1 MSADAVLIFTFS
13 PIQSFI
19 AEARRAA
26 DLFTGSAILSEL
38 AKASASAIGHNQLVY
53 PASLNADAPN
63 VIVAIVPAVQAQNIA
78 NIARAELLKR
88 WKAIADSAY
97 RQFGGLTDPV
107 FDAIWQRQ
115 CDHYW
120 EVYWAAAT
128 IDEQGYADAYH
139 RARQALD
146 AAKRSRLFDQIEE
159 PGIKDTLSGV
169 REALH
174 QVNQTTYQQVK
185 RFWHSVATGKN
196 LSPAKLRPE
205 GRERLDAI
213 GAIKRFCDIA
223 SKQFPSVSTVAA
235 LDFIQRA
242 KQQARDPLGKHRQA
256 VEKLL
261 GQHAYFPSSD
271 PDWPFDGDLLY
282 IETLTPQRLED
293 SYGLKQPDA
302 QKLANAREHLTA
314 LYKAVNDTPSTYY
327 AVLALDGDSMG
338 ERISACL
345 KQPDPQQAHRQLSE
359 SLAHFAAEVSRV
371 FSNASECLIYN
382 GGDDVLAFLPL
393 SWALTKAGELAQA
406 FVDVAKNKAPTLG
419 TASAGI
425 AIVHHLHPLDAALRA
440 ARDAEK
446 HAKRVDGKNTLC
458 VTALKRSG
466 EQETARVKW
475 DGLPTVMQLID
486 LLQSGDLSSRF
497 VGDAVP
503 SLRAIPVLEP
513 EMLKNELRR
522 QIHHHRDEARL
533 SPSDVNSLAQ
543 SLTDWTLSLPEH
555 IEELRRWLGIIRFI
569 VRETREEAS

>member
-1 MSADAVLIFTFS
+1 MSSDAVLIFTFS

-38 AKASASAIGHNQLVY
+38 AKASAKAIGHSRLVY

-63 VIVAIVPAVQAQNIA
+63 VIVAIVPDAQAQNIA
-78 NIARAELLKR
+78 SNAQQAFLTR
-88 WKAIADSAY
+88 WQTIADSA
-97 RQFGGLTDPV
+97 RCQFSGLTDQT

-115 CDHYW
+115 CDRYW
-120 EVYWAAAT
+120 ETYWAVAT
-128 IDEQGYADAYH
+128 IDEKGYAEAYN

-146 AAKRSRLFDQIEE
+146 AAKRSRLFDQVEE

-174 QVNQTTYQQVK
+174 PVNQTTYQQVK
-185 RFWHSVATGKN
+185 QFWHSVATKKN

-223 SKQFPSVSTVAA
+223 DRQFPSVSTVAA

-242 KQQARDPLGKHRQA
+242 KHQARNQLGEYRQA

-261 GQHAYFPSSD
+261 GQHAYRPSND

-282 IETLTPQRLED
+282 LETLTPHRLED
-293 SYGLKQPDA
+293 SYGLKQPDP
-302 QKLANAREHLTA
+302 QNLIDARKHLKA
-314 LYKAVNDTPSTYY
+314 LYEAVNDTPSTYY

-345 KQPDPQQAHRQLSE
+345 LQPNPQQAHRQLSA
-359 SLAHFAAEVSRV
+359 SLADFADEVGKIFQNIPS
-371 FSNASECLIYN
+371 CLIYN

-393 SWALTKAGELAQA
+393 SQALTMAGALVQA
-406 FVDVAKNKAPTLG
+406 FIDVAKNKAPTPG

-425 AIVHHLHPLDAALRA
+425 AVVHHLHPLDAALRA

-446 HAKRVDGKNTLC
+446 HAKRVDGKNALC
-458 VTALKRSG
+458 VTVLKRSG
-466 EQETARVKW
+466 EHETARVKW
-475 DGLPTVMQLID
+475 DGLPVVVELIEQLK
-486 LLQSGDLSSRF
+486 SGGLSSRF
-497 VGDAVP
+497 ISDAVL
-503 SLRAIPVLEP
+503 SLRAIPASEPAMLED
-513 EMLKNELRR
+513 ELRR
-522 QIHHHRDEARL
+522 QIHRHRDEAKL
-533 SPSDVNSLAQ
+533 SSSDVNVLAQ
-543 SLTDWTLSLPEH
+543 SLTTWTLSLPGQ
-555 IEELRRWLGIIRFI
+555 IEELRRWLGVARFI
-569 VRETREEAS
+569 ARETR